1 MARRFVDLAG
11 LRGRHVLDLFSW
23 SRKDIAGVLDASKLL
38 KQALRHERL
47 VYQPLLGRS
56 MSMIFQKRST
66 RTRVSAEAGMADL
79 GGHALF
85 LGEQDIQL
93 GKNESLRDTAE
104 VLGRFNDIV
113 LARVFGHADVLAL
126 AEHSTGTPV
135 INALSDMHHPL
146 QGLADLLTLEEH
158 FGPGSLAGLRVA
170 WVGDGN
176 NILHTLLSCSAT
188 MGFHVAAATPRG
200 YEPNA
205 SIVSEARIAAA
216 ATGTSIDLF
225 HDPRDAVKGAD
236 VIVTDTWVSMGME
249 SDKASRVKA
258 FQGYQVTEAMAREG
272 GAAPH
277 WVFLHCLPRK
287 PEEVDDEVFYSPK
300 RSLVFPEAENRKW
313 TIMALLCGIL
323 EGRVELPPAT
333 VSK

>member
-1 MARRFVDLAG
+1 MARRIVDLAG
-11 LRGRHVLDLFSW
+11 LRGRHVLDLFSF
-23 SRKDIAGVLDASKLL
+23 SRADISGVLEASKLL
-38 KQALRHERL
+38 KRALRDERL
-47 VYQPLLGRS
+47 VYQPLKGRS

-66 RTRVSAEAGMADL
+66 RTRVSAESGMADL

-93 GKNESLRDTAE
+93 GKNETLRDTAE
-104 VLGRFNDIV
+104 VLGRFNDVI
-113 LARVFGHADVLAL
+113 LARVFGHKDVLEL
-126 AEHSTGTPV
+126 AEFSGGTPV

-158 FGPGSLAGLRVA
+158 FGPGSLAGLRIA

-200 YEPNA
+200 YEPDA
-205 SIVSEARIAAA
+205 DVVARAKRAAA
-216 ATGTSIDLF
+216 VAGTRIDLYN
-225 HDPRDAVKGAD
+225 DPRDALKGAD
-236 VIVTDTWVSMGME
+236 AIVTDTWVSMGQE
-249 SDKASRVKA
+249 KDKASRLQA
-258 FQGYQVTEAMAREG
+258 FNGYQVTEAMVAAG

-287 PEEVDDEVFYSPK
+287 PEEVDDAVFYSK

-313 TIMALLCGIL
+313 TVMAVLCGL
-323 EGRVELPPAT
+323 LQGGVDCSSSL
-333 VSK
+333 VK